1 MITIVPVNFIYVQS
15 PKSGLFSVEIK
26 INYKC
31 DIEIYNEVFN
41 KIDII
46 YNLCLFSSKWLF
58 VNKTF
63 HNFTK
68 DLLSKAKLC
77 INPYNISPWHCKC
90 KYCFNNVVNGN
101 YNINNDIVREKLY
114 DENQI
119 GNRMISNHKNIIKH
133 IDNLIKHYCTINI
146 SNQKDRLYVL
156 YKLYCFVVRNWNNIK
171 KIGNLGNTFLSK
183 LYEIRLYHDKNGDY
197 ELIYIFTTEFIKILT
212 TNTTLSE

>member
-41 KIDII
+41 NLDII

-68 DLLSKAKLC
+68 DLLSTAKLC

-90 KYCFNNVVNGN
+90 KYCFNNVINGN

-114 DENQI
+114 DENQT
-119 GNRMISNHKNIIKH
+119 GNRMIIKH
-133 IDNLIKHYCTINI
+133 IDNLLKHFCTIN
-146 SNQKDRLYVL
+146 SCNQKDRFYVL
-156 YKLYCFVVRNWNNIK
+156 YKLYCFVVRNWNIVK
-171 KIGNLGNTFLSK
+171 KIGNLGDNFLTK
-183 LYEIRLYHDKNGDY
+183 LYEIRIYHDKNSDY
-197 ELIYIFTTEFIKILT
+197 KLIDIFTTEFIKILT
-212 TNTTLSE
+212 TNISNTTLSE